1 MAEQEPGRSDRAR
14 SDRGLSGQDLP
25 GSDHADR
32 ARSDRGLSDRSR
44 WNAGREVAVGTRVVV
59 RRHLAPGETSHLY
72 TDVIGHVT
80 ALDPQLVVR
89 RETGEE
95 VAIPEA
101 DIAVLKVVPPRPV
114 RARDIRAH
122 EYAGAL
128 AWPGTEYELVDGWF
142 CRAGDDWSYRRDSAV
157 PVLPWADCAEL
168 DGVRDWYAARGLPL
182 RIVDVDRL
190 VRTEQMMLDG
200 KPVDPSRI
208 HTDRELLL
216 CTADSRQLLDLV
228 DAAFPAETRPAVTL
242 AQTPGDDWLA
252 LYHATA
258 DLDPERVRPAMLATA
273 ALAGAG
279 PDAGDPAPGGDVVFA
294 RLEDGGELAAIARG
308 AVTVGPDGAPRV
320 AVSCVQTAAAHRRR
334 GLAEIITGS
343 LVGWGLG
350 LGATECHL
358 HVFADNTAGRGL
370 WAKLGLEPHHELRHL
385 VVVDTD

>member
-14 SDRGLSGQDLP
+14 SDRDL
-25 GSDHADR
+25 ADR
-32 ARSDRGLSDRSR
+32 GLSDRGLSDRSR

-72 TDVIGHVT
+72 TDVIGHVV
-80 ALDPQLVVR
+80 ALDPELVVR
-89 RETGEE
+89 RESGEE
-95 VAIPEA
+95 VEIPDA
-101 DIAVLKVVPPRPV
+101 DIAVLKVIPPRPV

-128 AWPGTEYELVDGWF
+128 AWPGTEFELVDGWF

-157 PVLPWADCAEL
+157 PVLPWADCADL

-190 VRTEQMMLDG
+190 VEPEQMTLDG
-200 KPVDPSRI
+200 RPVDPTRI

-216 CTADSRQLLDLV
+216 CTVASRQLLDLV
-228 DAAFPAETRPAVTL
+228 DTAFPAETRPDVML
-242 AQTPGDDWLA
+242 AESPDDDWLA
-252 LYHATA
+252 LYHATS

-273 ALAGAG
+273 GLLADG
-279 PDAGDPAPGGDVVFA
+279 PDAGDPGPGGDVVFA
-294 RLEDGGELAAIARG
+294 RLEDGGALAAIARG
-308 AVTVGPDGAPRV
+308 AVTTGPDGTARV
-320 AVSCVQTAAAHRRR
+320 AVSCVQTADAHRRR
-334 GLAEIITGS
+334 GLAEIVTGS
-343 LVGWGLG
+343 LVKWGLG

-370 WAKLGLEPHHELRHL
+370 WAKLGFEPHHLLRHL

>member
-1 MAEQEPGRSDRAR
+1 MQ
-14 SDRGLSGQDLP
+14 SDRGPSGQDLSA
-25 GSDHADR
+25 SDQTDPAP
-32 ARSDRGLSDRSR
+32 SDRGLSDRSR

-72 TDVIGHVT
+72 TDVIGHVV
-80 ALDPQLVVR
+80 ALDPELVVR
-89 RETGEE
+89 RESGEE
-95 VAIPEA
+95 VAIGDA
-101 DIAVLKVVPPRPV
+101 DIAVLKVIPPRPV

-128 AWPGTEYELVDGWF
+128 AWPGTEYEMVDGWF

-157 PVLPWADCAEL
+157 PVLPWADCADL

-190 VRTEQMMLDG
+190 VKPEQLMLDG
-200 KPVDPSRI
+200 QPVDLTRI

-216 CTADSRQLLDLV
+216 CTADSQELLDLV
-228 DAAFPAETRPAVTL
+228 DAAFPADTRPAVML
-242 AQTPGDDWLA
+242 AENPDDDWLE

-258 DLDPERVRPAMLATA
+258 DLNPERVRPAMLATA
-273 ALAGAG
+273 GLLTDG
-279 PDAGDPAPGGDVVFA
+279 PDAGDPGPGGDVVFA
-294 RLEDGGELAAIARG
+294 RLEDSGNLAAIARG
-308 AVTVGPDGAPRV
+308 AVTTGPDGTSRV
-320 AVSCVQTAAAHRRR
+320 AVSCVQTADAHRRR
-334 GLAEIITGS
+334 GLAEIVTGS
-343 LVGWGLG
+343 LVKWGLG

-370 WAKLGLEPHHELRHL
+370 WAKLGFEPHHLLRHL